1 MTTPLPPMA
10 KDPAITGGAQVR
22 RAFTAQAAKIRGD
35 SNLSDIAKAQGISD
49 LWDAS
54 NAELARLY
62 QDLQSRRRARL
73 AVLEKLVPVG
83 PNIPADASPADAT
96 VLRQAFRAALTE
108 ARDASPDRKI
118 ELLADAEKFDDDNLR
133 RAVITAAFEQS
144 QTQVLQRW
152 TDSMGLTDRLDEM
165 FELQKALIGRGFSN
179 LYVTQALSKIPQPDE
194 ASALPSLIAARDAA
208 ARASVQYG
216 GRFSPNRR
224 VDIRSITS

>member
-1 MTTPLPPMA
+1 MTTPMPPMA

-22 RAFTAQAAKIRGD
+22 AAFTAQAAKIRGD
-35 SNLSDIAKAQGISD
+35 SNLSDIAKAEAVTNA
-49 LWDAS
+49 WDAS

-62 QDLQSRRRARL
+62 DDLQSRRRTRL

-83 PNIPADASPADAT
+83 PNIPADSSPADAT

-133 RAVITAAFEQS
+133 RAVTTAAFEQS
-144 QTQVLQRW
+144 QTQVVRRW
-152 TDSMGLTDRLDEM
+152 TDAAGLTDRLEEM
-165 FELQKALIGRGFSN
+165 FELQKAIAGQGFDN
-179 LYVTQALSKIPQPDE
+179 LYVTPALSKIANPDE
-194 ASALPSLIAARDAA
+194 VSALPGLIAARDAA
-208 ARASVQYG
+208 VRASVQYT

-224 VDIRSITS
+224 R